1 MKLAKPVGTK
11 TKLDEVFLNVAH
23 DSLRGGRGWRLRG
36 NRKRGNGRNY
46 EGTSDERTR
55 FFRRGGRGA
64 SGTWLTWLLITRERE
79 TRNEGITS
87 EGETIKQA

>member
-36 NRKRGNGRNY
+36 NGKRG
-46 EGTSDERTR
+46 T
-55 FFRRGGRGA
+55 GG
-64 SGTWLTWLLITRERE
+64 ITRERV
-79 TRNEGITS
+79 TRERGFLDVVDVVPPAR
-87 EGETIKQA
+87 G